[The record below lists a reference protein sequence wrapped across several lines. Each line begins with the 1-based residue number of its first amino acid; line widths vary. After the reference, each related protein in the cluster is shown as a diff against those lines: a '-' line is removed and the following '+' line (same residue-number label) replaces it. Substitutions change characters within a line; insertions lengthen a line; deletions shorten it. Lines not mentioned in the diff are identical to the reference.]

1 MTTAAKLPAIS
12 LQKRQEKRIQFGHPW
27 VYSNEVVMDETA
39 KKLPPGSVARV
50 LAADGQLLGMAHFNP
65 HTLIAARMLNK
76 FIEPVDKDFWV
87 KRLSQALA
95 MRDRLFDKPYYRLV
109 HAEADL
115 CPGLI
120 IDRYGDVVVMQANTA
135 GMNASRDDLVAALD
149 ELIKPKTVLLRG
161 DNPSRALEKLPEEV
175 VLLKGNAPEGLD
187 VFENGLT
194 YCADISGGQKT
205 GWFYDQR
212 ANRAMIAKLAKG
224 RTMLDLY
231 THTGGFGLCAA
242 KAGASSVL
250 CVDRSEHSLALA
262 KQAAAKQNLSQV
274 SFEQEEVFEFCEKHG
289 KSKRYDIVVADPP
302 AFAKSKKDVGAASR
316 GYRKLAKHCADMM
329 EKGGFFF
336 IASCSHAINRERF
349 DEEVLRGVSDARRG
363 ARILARTGADMDH
376 PTHPQLPESAYLKG
390 ILLHVD

>member
-1 MTTAAKLPAIS
+1 MTNAKLPAIT
-12 LQKRQEKRIQFGHPW
+12 LQRRQEKRILFGHPW
-27 VYSNEVVMDETA
+27 VYSNEVLMDANA
-39 KKLPPGSVARV
+39 KTLPPGSVVRV
-50 LAADGQLLGMAHFNP
+50 VAADGQVLGMAHFNP

-76 FIEPVDKDFWV
+76 FVEPVDEAFWA

-95 MRDRLFDKPYYRLV
+95 MRDQLFDKPYYRLV

-149 ELIKPKTVLLRG
+149 GLIKPKTILLRG
-161 DNPSRALEKLPEEV
+161 DNPSRVLEKLPEEV
-175 VLLKGNAPEGLD
+175 VLLKGTAPDGLD

-194 YCADISGGQKT
+194 YCADITGGQKT

-212 ANRAMIAKLAKG
+212 ANRAMVAKLAKG
-224 RTMLDLY
+224 RTMIDLY

-242 KAGASSVL
+242 AAGAKEVL

-262 KQAAAKQNLSQV
+262 KQAAAKQNLTQV
-274 SFEQEEVFEFCEKHG
+274 SFAQEEVFEFCEKHG
-289 KSKRYDIVVADPP
+289 KSKKYEVVVADPP

-316 GYRKLAKHCADMM
+316 GYRKLAKHCADMV
-329 EKGGFFF
+329 ERGGFFF

>member
-1 MTTAAKLPAIS
+1 MDASAKAL
-12 LQKRQEKRIQFGHPW
+12 L
-27 VYSNEVVMDETA
+27 
-39 KKLPPGSVARV
+39 PGSLVRV

-65 HTLIAARMLNK
+65 HTLIAARMLNR
-76 FIEPVDKDFWV
+76 FIEPVETEFWI

-95 MRDRLFDKPYYRLV
+95 MREHLFDKPYYRLV

-135 GMNASRDDLVAALD
+135 GMNAERDKIVAALD
-149 ELIKPKTVLLRG
+149 SLIKPKTILLRG
-161 DNPSRALEKLPEEV
+161 DNPSRVLERLPEEV
-175 VLLKGNAPEGLD
+175 VLLKGTAPDGLD
-187 VFENGLT
+187 VYENNLT
-194 YCADISGGQKT
+194 YCADIMGGQKT

-212 ANRAMIAKLAKG
+212 ANRAMVAKLAKN
-224 RTMLDLY
+224 RTMIDMY

-242 KAGASSVL
+242 KAGAKEVL

-262 KQAAAKQNLSQV
+262 QKAAQKQGLSQV
-274 SFEQEEVFEFCEKHG
+274 AFEKEEVFEFCEKHG
-289 KSKRYDIVVADPP
+289 KSKRFEVVVADPP

-316 GYRKLAKHCADMM
+316 GYRKLAKHCADMT
-329 EKGGFFF
+329 EKGGFLF
-336 IASCSHAINRERF
+336 IASCSHAITRERF
-349 DEEVLRGVSDARRG
+349 DEEILRGISDARRG

-390 ILLHVD
+390 ILCYVD